1 MILVLALCLAVA
13 SAVRLRERCG
23 AGLASPCIAAVPA
36 PQSSTLCAGRYINL
50 ARGVGSQCVGG
61 EALCFAGAPALDGL
75 PSFCHAG
82 AAYGGSYEPRSR
94 CEQQGGAKYRH
105 SGYGA
110 AVDTA
115 ATAHKQ
121 HRHGPVTSQ
130 LWAEGSVGSYYD
142 VLSDDPIALEEQ
154 EDVDIDDDVDVEDDV
169 DTDEDEPDSDVD
181 LEDVDDLA
189 GDFTATTVDSAST
202 PPKAGATV
210 PGITGRFGSP
220 GFIAGTS
227 SIAAAAQSK
236 LRSFFNWRSSD
247 SSSTDD
253 RSDASV
259 DSQTGDGDQRIPPR
273 RERRPYHSSKP
284 YGEADMLDLPY
295 VLSRNV
301 NMSLDRWPD
310 NCFLRIRLESYYPF
324 LLRFSADRLIKGI
337 REHTNLRVGNVKAMP
352 MRRKRWCLL
361 SSPHVDKRS
370 KDIYE
375 IQQHVRF
382 LDVFPAPKPARN
394 SGPSAEGDGT
404 GDSAHEG
411 DNDSGMDADT
421 SAEDIPEDAEGD
433 EQRYDRER
441 QQESDAMKFKGL
453 LMVPLPNFVSFD
465 YWFEEVHKHVK
476 NRSIEKTFRRRI
488 WVSKYFRHHY
498 EKREKAELV
507 DKLTSP
513 ELYSQIPLRHKRHP
527 CDYFALQLGELRKL
541 YDFVVRRKAED
552 EARERYGV
560 PGPKFYDID
569 EVRFVP
575 NEDDRRCGHLP
586 DDADVDTE
594 VSKQMAAME
603 KAENANA
610 RRK

>member
-1 MILVLALCLAVA
+1 MILVLALCLAVV
-13 SAVRLRERCG
+13 SAVRLRERYG
-23 AGLASPCIAAVPA
+23 AGLASPCIAVIPA
-36 PQSSTLCAGRYINL
+36 FQGNLACAGQSTNL
-50 ARGVGSQCVGG
+50 TRGLASRCVGRG
-61 EALCFAGAPALDGL
+61 ALCFTAAPAVDRL
-75 PSFCHAG
+75 PSFFHSG
-82 AAYGGSYEPRSR
+82 ATSRGSHEPRRQS
-94 CEQQGGAKYRH
+94 KYQEGTYYRNSAH
-105 SGYGA
+105 AA

-115 ATAHKQ
+115 AAEHRR

-130 LWAEGSVGSYYD
+130 LWAEGRFGSVYED
-142 VLSDDPIALEEQ
+142 QPDETIALEEP
-154 EDVDIDDDVDVEDDV
+154 DYTDVEEDLDS
-169 DTDEDEPDSDVD
+169 DQDESDSDVD
-181 LEDVDDLA
+181 LEDMDTLIDRY
-189 GDFTATTVDSAST
+189 TAPKTESGSTASSE
-202 PPKAGATV
+202 GATV

-247 SSSTDD
+247 TNSTDE
-253 RSDASV
+253 RGGASV
-259 DSQTGDGDQRIPPR
+259 EGGMEGGDSSMGQLGGRM
-273 RERRPYHSSKP
+273 PYHSSKP
-284 YGEADMLDLPY
+284 YTEEDMLDLPY

-382 LDVFPAPKPARN
+382 LDVFPAAKPAQQ
-394 SGPSAEGDGT
+394 SGSSANEDGT
-404 GDSAHEG
+404 GDAGEEG
-411 DNDSGMDADT
+411 HNGEGVDADT
-421 SAEDIPEDAEGD
+421 VADDISEGAKTGSP
-433 EQRYDRER
+433 QSYRMG
-441 QQESDAMKFKGL
+441 QPKSDAMKFKGL

-465 YWFEEVHKHVK
+465 YWFEEVHKPVK
-476 NRSIEKTFRRRI
+476 NRNIEKTFRRRI
-488 WVSKYFRHHY
+488 WVSKYFRHNY

-513 ELYSQIPLRHKRHP
+513 ELYAQIPLRHKRHP

-552 EARERYGV
+552 EARARYGV

-575 NEDDRRCGHLP
+575 NEEDRRCGYISD

-594 VSKQMAAME
+594 VSKQMAALE
-603 KAENANA
+603 KAEAANA
-610 RRK
+610 RRR